1 MSPMNLFF
9 RRRPWGG
16 AIALGLLIGGIL
28 VTGAGAILWGK
39 NAVDRKAAVQSR
51 WKQAEGIFDAR
62 TEKRAIEAM
71 EGFNKERG
79 ENLGAVTAEGGQVA
93 VSVQTSVVGPMG
105 TVVDLMVTA
114 SEAKDAA
121 DEYQRLLGRAPA
133 NKAEACLLALQRK
146 ALEKS
151 MKSKGLPLVGAL
163 KDQMLRDY
171 LKAMAKYQKPGE
183 LARIR
188 RASPSLYGNLD
199 DVALLKILSSK
210 DLESRM
216 KQVSKSLDGLRQ
228 SLKKM
233 GITPTAEVMER
244 LIELRYTEGAEAF
257 KKEVARMAEAAG
269 PRYDGT
275 FSGSF
280 SGQATGSMSLTI
292 NGTHVTGQVRG
303 KYGKDP
309 VTGTCQGTIDKAGNL
324 NLSLSG
330 AFTKGKL
337 TFGGTLKG
345 RVSGQS
351 ASGTWYAANKWAEPV
366 GSWTL
371 HRQ

>member
-1 MSPMNLFF
+1 
-9 RRRPWGG
+9 
-16 AIALGLLIGGIL
+16 
-28 VTGAGAILWGK
+28 
-39 NAVDRKAAVQSR
+39 
-51 WKQAEGIFDAR
+51 
-62 TEKRAIEAM
+62 
-71 EGFNKERG
+71 
-79 ENLGAVTAEGGQVA
+79 VA

-121 DEYQRLLGRAPA
+121 EEYRRLLGRPPA
-133 NKAEACLLALQRK
+133 NEAEARLLALQRK

-151 MKSKGLPLVGAL
+151 MKSRGLPLVGAL
-163 KDQMLRDY
+163 KDQMLKDY
-171 LKAMAKYQKPGE
+171 LKALAKYQKPGE

-188 RASPSLYGNLD
+188 RASPHLYGNLD
-199 DVALLKILSSK
+199 DVALLRILSSK

-228 SLKKM
+228 SLKKL
-233 GITPTAEVMER
+233 GITPTAEVMEK
-244 LIELRYTEGAEAF
+244 LIELRYTEGPEAF
-257 KKEVARMAEAAG
+257 KKEVARLAEAAG
-269 PRYDGT
+269 PSFDGT
-275 FSGSF
+275 WSGSF

-292 NGTHVTGQVRG
+292 NGTHVSGQVRG

-324 NLSLSG
+324 NLALSG
-330 AFTKGKL
+330 AFTKGKV

-351 ASGTWYAANKWAEPV
+351 ASGTWFAANKWAEPV